1 MSLFGAMNTAVSGL
15 SAQSNAFGN
24 ISDNVAN
31 SQTTGYKAVDT
42 HFIDILTT
50 SSATDNEPGSVS
62 ALPSYTNNVQGTI
75 SQSSD
80 ALAMAISGQG
90 FFAVSEAAGSSIA
103 GQPNFNPQ
111 TYYTQAGDFQL
122 NDNSYLVNGAG
133 QYLQGWTVNP
143 QTDVVNQST
152 LAPIQ
157 ITQTQFNP
165 VPTSSISLS
174 ANLPA
179 TPAANTPV
187 SSQIDV
193 YDSLGNAHTLT
204 LNWTQNTVGGVAGG
218 VPIANDWI
226 VTITSPD
233 NVAAGP
239 PPTALTTIGSAE
251 VQFGAASPN
260 GVPAGTIGSFG
271 PALGGGTTLAGTA
284 FGAGQPASLT
294 LPTDFGNG
302 LQNISLNLGQFGLAS
317 GVTQFAGST
326 YTQGSLSQN
335 GVAPGAFTGISIT
348 NSGDVVAN
356 YNNGETQTVA
366 QVPITTFAA
375 PDSLQRQNGQAFTAT
390 TNSGQAITQSE
401 GTNGA
406 GSLVIGSTESSNVDI
421 ATQFSDLIVA
431 QQAYGANAKV
441 VTTAD
446 QLLQVTINMIQ

>member
-1 MSLFGAMNTAVSGL
+1 MSLFGALNTAVSGL
-15 SAQSNAFGN
+15 GAQSAAFGN

-90 FFAVSEAAGSSIA
+90 FFAVSEAAGVSVN
-103 GQPNFNPQ
+103 GQPNFSPQ

-122 NDNSYLVNGAG
+122 SDNSYLVNGAG

-143 QTDVVNQST
+143 QTDVANQST

-165 VPTSSISLS
+165 VPTTSISLS

-179 TPAANTPV
+179 TPAANTAV
-187 SSQIDV
+187 SSQIQV
-193 YDSLGNAHTLT
+193 YDALGNPQTLT
-204 LNWTQNTVGGVAGG
+204 LSWAQNTAAG
-218 VPIANDWI
+218 VPIPNDWV
-226 VTITSPD
+226 VTISSL
-233 NVAAGP
+233 
-239 PPTALTTIGSAE
+239 TAVPQTIGTAE
-251 VQFGAASPN
+251 VQFGAASPSDVPA
-260 GVPAGTIGSFG
+260 GTVPAGTIGSFG
-271 PALGGGTTLAGTA
+271 ALTGGVLATSYV
-284 FGAGQPASLT
+284 AGQPASLT
-294 LPTDFGNG
+294 LTTAFTAGSQTIN
-302 LQNISLNLGQFGLAS
+302 LNLGQFGLAN
-317 GVTQFAGST
+317 GVTQFAGTT

-348 NSGDVVAN
+348 NAGDVVAN

-366 QVPITTFAA
+366 QVPITTFTA
-375 PDSLQRQNGQAFTAT
+375 PDALQRQNGQAFTAT
-390 TNSGQAITQSE
+390 TDSGQAITQAE

-406 GSLVIGSTESSNVDI
+406 GSLVVGSVESSNVDI

>member
-1 MSLFGAMNTAVSGL
+1 MSLFGALNTAVSGL
-15 SAQSNAFGN
+15 GAQSAAFGN

-42 HFIDILTT
+42 SFIDILTT

-80 ALAMAISGQG
+80 PLAMAISGQG

-165 VPTSSISLS
+165 VSTSNIDLS

-187 SSQIDV
+187 SSQVDV
-193 YDSLGNAHTLT
+193 YDSLGNAHTLS
-204 LNWTQNTVGGVAGG
+204 VR
-218 VPIANDWI
+218 P
-226 VTITSPD
+226 
-233 NVAAGP
+233 
-239 PPTALTTIGSAE
+239 E
-251 VQFGAASPN
+251 
-260 GVPAGTIGSFG
+260 SF
-271 PALGGGTTLAGTA
+271 
-284 FGAGQPASLT
+284 
-294 LPTDFGNG
+294 
-302 LQNISLNLGQFGLAS
+302 
-317 GVTQFAGST
+317 
-326 YTQGSLSQN
+326 
-335 GVAPGAFTGISIT
+335 
-348 NSGDVVAN
+348 
-356 YNNGETQTVA
+356 
-366 QVPITTFAA
+366 
-375 PDSLQRQNGQAFTAT
+375 R
-390 TNSGQAITQSE
+390 
-401 GTNGA
+401 
-406 GSLVIGSTESSNVDI
+406 VI
-421 ATQFSDLIVA
+421 
-431 QQAYGANAKV
+431 
-441 VTTAD
+441 
-446 QLLQVTINMIQ
+446 

>member
-1 MSLFGAMNTAVSGL
+1 MSLFGALNTAVSGL
-15 SAQSNAFGN
+15 GAQSAAFGN

-90 FFAVSEAAGSSIA
+90 FFSVSEAAGASLT
-103 GQPNFNPQ
+103 GQPNFSPQ

-122 NDNSYLVNGAG
+122 SDNSYLVNGAG

-165 VPTSSISLS
+165 VQTTSINLS

-179 TPAANTPV
+179 TPAASTPV

-193 YDSLGNAHTLT
+193 FDSLGNAHTLT
-204 LNWTQNTVGGVAGG
+204 LNWTQNTAAG
-218 VPIANDWI
+218 VPIPNDWV
-226 VTITSPD
+226 VTITSPA
-233 NVAAGP
+233 NVAPGP
-239 PPTALTTIGSAE
+239 PPTPLTTLGSAE
-251 VQFGAASPN
+251 VQFGATAATPN
-260 GVPAGTIGSFG
+260 NPAGTIGLFG
-271 PALGGGTTLAGTA
+271 PDPAGGTTLAGTA
-284 FGAGQPASLT
+284 YAAGQPAVLT
-294 LPTDFGNG
+294 LPANFGNG
-302 LQNISLNLGQFGLAS
+302 SQNISLNLGQFGLAN
-317 GVTQFAGST
+317 GVTQFAGTT

-348 NSGDVVAN
+348 NAGDVVAN

-366 QVPITTFAA
+366 QVPITTFTA

-390 TNSGQAITQSE
+390 TNSGQAITQAE

-406 GSLVIGSTESSNVDI
+406 GSLVIGSVESSNVDI

>member
-1 MSLFGAMNTAVSGL
+1 MSLFGALNTAVSGL
-15 SAQSNAFGN
+15 GAQSAAFGN

-80 ALAMAISGQG
+80 PLAMAISGQG

-165 VPTSSISLS
+165 VSTSNIDLS

-187 SSQIDV
+187 SSQVDV

-204 LNWTQNTVGGVAGG
+204 LNWTQNS
-218 VPIANDWI
+218 ANDWT

-233 NVAAGP
+233 NVAGGAP
-239 PPTALTTIGSAE
+239 STTIGSAE

-260 GVPAGTIGSFG
+260 GVPAGTIGAFG
-271 PALGGGTTLAGTA
+271 AVTGNVTGTA
-284 FGAGQPASLT
+284 YGAGQPAALT
-294 LPTDFGNG
+294 LNTDFGNG
-302 LQNISLNLGQFGLAS
+302 NQAINLNLGDFGLAN
-317 GVTQFAGST
+317 GVTQFAGTT

-348 NSGDVVAN
+348 SAGNVVAN

-401 GTNGA
+401 GTTGA
-406 GSLVIGSTESSNVDI
+406 GSLVIGSVESSNVDI
-421 ATQFSDLIVA
+421 ATQFSDLIIA

>member
-15 SAQSNAFGN
+15 SAQSAAFGN

-42 HFIDILTT
+42 SFIDYLTT
-50 SSATDNEPGSVS
+50 STATDNEPGSVS
-62 ALPSYTNNVQGTI
+62 AVPDYTNSVQGTI

-80 ALAMAISGQG
+80 PLALAISGQG
-90 FFAVSEAAGSSIA
+90 FFAVSEAAGTTTT
-103 GQPNFNPQ
+103 GQPNFSAQ

-122 NDNSYLVNGAG
+122 NDGAYLVNGAG

-143 QTDVVNQST
+143 QTDVADQSQ

-165 VPTSSISLS
+165 VSTSNVDLS

-187 SSQIDV
+187 SSQVNV
-193 YDSLGNAHTLT
+193 YNSLGNAHQLT
-204 LNWTQNTVGGVAGG
+204 LNWTQNS
-218 VPIANDWI
+218 ANDWT
-226 VTITSPD
+226 VTISSPD
-233 NVAAGP
+233 AE
-239 PPTALTTIGSAE
+239 PTATIGTAE

-260 GVPAGTIGSFG
+260 GVSAGTIG
-271 PALGGGTTLAGTA
+271 ALGTLTGNVTA
-284 FGAGQPASLT
+284 TSYAANQPASLT
-294 LPTDFGNG
+294 LTTDFGNG
-302 LQNISLNLGQFGLAS
+302 NQTINLNMGDFGEAN
-317 GVTQFAGST
+317 GVTQFAGT
-326 YTQGSLSQN
+326 DYTLRSISQD

-356 YNNGETQTVA
+356 YNNGQSETVA
-366 QVPITTFAA
+366 QVPVITFAA

-390 TNSGQAITQSE
+390 NNSGSAITQAE

-406 GSLVIGSTESSNVDI
+406 GSLVTGSVESSNVDI
-421 ATQFSDLIVA
+421 ATEFSDLIVA

-446 QLLQVTINMIQ
+446 QLLQTTINMLQ